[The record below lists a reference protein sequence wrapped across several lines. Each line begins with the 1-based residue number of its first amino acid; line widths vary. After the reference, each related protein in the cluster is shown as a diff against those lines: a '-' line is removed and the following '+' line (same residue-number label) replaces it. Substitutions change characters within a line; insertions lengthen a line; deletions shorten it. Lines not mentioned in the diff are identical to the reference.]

1 MAELTSGSTEIGA
14 SPEQIMAVLTDFDA
28 YTQWAGVRTAEVT
41 GRDPEGRPAEVAM
54 SVSQMGFE
62 ASYALAYE
70 YAPGLGGVS
79 WTTKEASGVVKDIH
93 GSYTLEPAGDS
104 TKVTYELALEL
115 GISLPGFLKRQA
127 EKQIVSTAL
136 EGLKNRVE
144 SR

>member
-1 MAELTSGSTEIGA
+1 MSELTSGSTEIGA
-14 SPEQIMAVLTDFDA
+14 SPEEIMDVITDFDA
-28 YTQWAGVRTAEVT
+28 YPQWAGVRTAEVT

-54 SVSQMGFE
+54 SLSQMGFE
-62 ASYALAYE
+62 ASYTLAYE
-70 YAPGLGGVS
+70 YTPGIGGVS
-79 WTTKEASGVVKDIH
+79 WTTKEASGVVKDIR
-93 GSYTLEPAGDS
+93 GSYTLEPADDS

-115 GISLPGFLKRQA
+115 GINLPGFLKRQA